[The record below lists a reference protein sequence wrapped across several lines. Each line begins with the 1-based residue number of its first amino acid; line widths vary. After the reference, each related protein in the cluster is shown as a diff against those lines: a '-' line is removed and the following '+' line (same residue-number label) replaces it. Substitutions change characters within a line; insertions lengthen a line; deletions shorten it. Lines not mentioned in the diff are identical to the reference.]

1 FIFHYQPY
9 FEVKSGKVAGFE
21 SLVRIRD
28 INAYIYYP
36 KDFIDF
42 LENSVYLKDFE
53 EWALKEISEKIKK
66 WKIPISINI
75 SARTFEDDLFFE
87 KVEKYLKNLP
97 VSPVIE
103 ITERAYINNTK
114 ATKELISKLKNMNVK
129 IAIDD
134 FGTGYSSLSSLKY
147 IDADILKIDMSFIKA
162 MVKDKKSRVLVKT
175 IISLAQDLGM
185 KTLAEGVETQQQKD
199 ILVDM
204 GVDYLQGFLLSKPL
218 PEEEV
223 EKLIGGNL

>member
-1 FIFHYQPY
+1 
-9 FEVKSGKVAGFE
+9 
-21 SLVRIRD
+21 
-28 INAYIYYP
+28 
-36 KDFIDF
+36 
-42 LENSVYLKDFE
+42 
-53 EWALKEISEKIKK
+53 
-66 WKIPISINI
+66 
-75 SARTFEDDLFFE
+75 
-87 KVEKYLKNLP
+87 VEKYLKDLP

-103 ITERAYINNTK
+103 ITERLYIKNIETTK
-114 ATKELISKLKNMNVK
+114 KIVSKLKNMNVK

-134 FGTGYSSLSSLKY
+134 FGTGYSSLSSLKD

-162 MVKDKKSRVLVKT
+162 MVNDKKSRALVKA
-175 IISLAQDLGM
+175 IISLAQALGM

-199 ILVDM
+199 MLIDM